1 MSKQLANNISHMR
14 NDEVIGLAKN
24 RWLPVSVQ
32 MAIAKHY
39 YARAHWYL
47 AENSGLDKEV
57 RDYLWSDECNKGYSL
72 KTTMVSYGQYD
83 GEPEKYWELYEKYPG
98 AWTRSGWRMSQA
110 FFGNYWYRNST
121 RGQSATPTDL
131 LNRIYDDRYD
141 PKKHSMPDTPNY
153 YYGSHPKYQLER
165 LAKHP
170 NLDLELAIKL
180 SQCGIDS
187 VQRLGFDKI
196 VELSR

>member
-1 MSKQLANNISHMR
+1 MSKQLAHNIYKMR

-24 RWLPVSVQ
+24 RWLPASVQ
-32 MAIAKHY
+32 AAIAKHH

-47 AENSGLDKEV
+47 AMNSGLDKET
-57 RDYLWSDECNKGYSL
+57 RDYLWSDTCNKGYTL
-72 KTTMVSYGQYD
+72 KTELIAYGQYD
-83 GEPEKYWELYEKYPG
+83 GSPEKYWELYEKYPG
-98 AWTRSGWRMSQA
+98 AWSRSGWRMSQA
-110 FFGNYWYRNST
+110 FFGHYWS
-121 RGQSATPTDL
+121 RGTNQNATPTDL
-131 LNRIYDDRYD
+131 LNKIYDDRFD
-141 PKKHSMPDTPNY
+141 PKRHKIYGEGQSY

-170 NLDLELAIKL
+170 NLDLPLAIKL

-187 VQRLGFDKI
+187 VQRMGFEKI